1 MSIDLIK
8 KFLKN
13 INFFYYV
20 SYSYAIFQL
29 NHQKCFS
36 YWFNGRKIIKSYD
49 RKTTL
54 TKFIIQYQLMEILAF
69 IVSLNSSSSIVCWIN
84 LQFGCKI
91 QLKCWCKKRICLNGL
106 FWIRSFGCWSIRIIT
121 LAFKIIQPILSSLH
135 MVWTLWISF
144 HYYDLIRR
152 LIFGFCRI
160 SLLNICW

>member
-1 MSIDLIK
+1 
-8 KFLKN
+8 
-13 INFFYYV
+13 
-20 SYSYAIFQL
+20 
-29 NHQKCFS
+29 
-36 YWFNGRKIIKSYD
+36 
-49 RKTTL
+49 
-54 TKFIIQYQLMEILAF
+54 MEILAF

-91 QLKCWCKKRICLNGL
+91 QLKYWCKKRICLNGL

-135 MVWTLWISF
+135 MLWTLWISF

-160 SLLNICW
+160 SLLNICRLRFGMGNSILRKIMLLGRLSFNNFRINLETYLSRNNW